1 MQFCVINLHNS
12 NQKMVYHLITPKEWE
27 IAKNQPYYATESLAL
42 EGFIHCSTAI
52 QVAKTANNYFKN
64 QPEMLVLHIKEENL
78 ADATLKYEAN
88 AYDIFPHIYGAIVRE
103 AVVGETLIK
112 QNSNNIFEEFLG

>member
-1 MQFCVINLHNS
+1 
-12 NQKMVYHLITPKEWE
+12 MVYHLITPQEWE
-27 IAKNQPYYATESLAL
+27 IAKNQPSYAAESLAL
-42 EGFIHCSTAI
+42 EGFIHCSTAV

-78 ADATLKYEAN
+78 ADATLKYETN
-88 AYDIFPHIYGAIVRE
+88 AYDTFPHIYGHIVRE
-103 AVVGETLIK
+103 AVVGETIIK